1 MVPLEEL
8 LTDARRRI
16 EIAEP
21 PGLARADLLDL
32 LAAAARGEVM
42 IIPVALRG
50 LLQVPEAIARI
61 VRAGRRGHG

>member
-1 MVPLEEL
+1 
-8 LTDARRRI
+8 LTGAAARI

-50 LLQVPEAIARI
+50 LLQVPEALARI